1 MEFSSGVQN
10 DGLSTW
16 RQILS
21 AGDQL
26 FDSDNMLER
35 VNFNCIFLY
44 FCLPII
50 QLVTFLHDGA
60 GLHGVMVTDLS
71 PIKAKRSC
79 GSLLTLSSRLSENRM
94 AKLIRILIIQ

>member
-35 VNFNCIFLY
+35 VNKE
-44 FCLPII
+44 P
-50 QLVTFLHDGA
+50 QLRFANQNLF
-60 GLHGVMVTDLS
+60 
-71 PIKAKRSC
+71 KF
-79 GSLLTLSSRLSENRM
+79 SR
-94 AKLIRILIIQ
+94 